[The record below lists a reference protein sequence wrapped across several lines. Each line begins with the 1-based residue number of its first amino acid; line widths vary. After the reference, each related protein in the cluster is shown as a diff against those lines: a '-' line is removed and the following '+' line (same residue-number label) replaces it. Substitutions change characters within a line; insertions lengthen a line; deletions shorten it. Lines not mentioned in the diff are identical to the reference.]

1 MFIGIGRFEL
11 YIPASASLKD
21 KRHVVRSVV
30 TVVSNK
36 FKVAIAEVDHHDLW
50 QRSAIGVSCVA
61 SSVGHCRR
69 ILQEIEKTIARTATD
84 GAEIVDRSVR
94 IVAMDDL

>member
-1 MFIGIGRFEL
+1 MFIGIGRFDL

-36 FKVAIAEVDHHDLW
+36 FKVAIAEVDYHDLW

-94 IVAMDDL
+94 IVAIED